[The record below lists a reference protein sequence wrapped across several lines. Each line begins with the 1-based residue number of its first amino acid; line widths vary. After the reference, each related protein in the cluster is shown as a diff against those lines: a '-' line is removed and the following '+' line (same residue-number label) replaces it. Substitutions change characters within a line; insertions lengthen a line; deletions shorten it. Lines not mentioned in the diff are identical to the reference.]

1 MTMTIDPQLLA
12 REVVDGF
19 IDLLPAEVGAQIDK
33 AHRED
38 LELLVREAV
47 RDAVN
52 ESLTRLEEVVRV
64 LRAEA
69 GRTQLEL

>member
-1 MTMTIDPQLLA
+1 MTIDPQLLA

-19 IDLLPAEVGAQIDK
+19 IELLPGEVGARIDK

-47 RDAVN
+47 REAVN
-52 ESLTRLEEVVRV
+52 ASVERLEEVIRE
-64 LRAEA
+64 LRAET
-69 GRTQLEL
+69 GRNQLEL

>member
-1 MTMTIDPQLLA
+1 MTIDPQLLA
-12 REVVDGF
+12 REGVNGF
-19 IDLLPAEVGAQIDK
+19 VALLPPEVGDQIDK

-47 RDAVN
+47 REAVN
-52 ESLTRLEEVVRV
+52 GSLERLEEVVRE
-64 LRAEA
+64 LRAET

>member
-1 MTMTIDPQLLA
+1 MTIDPQLLA
-12 REVVDGF
+12 REVVNGF
-19 IDLLPAEVGAQIDK
+19 VALLPHEVGNQIDL

-47 RDAVN
+47 REAVTG
-52 ESLTRLEEVVRV
+52 SLERLEAVVRE
-64 LRAEA
+64 LRTET

>member
-1 MTMTIDPQLLA
+1 MTIDPQLLA
-12 REVVDGF
+12 REVVNGF
-19 IDLLPAEVGAQIDK
+19 VALLPPEVGDQIDK

-47 RDAVN
+47 REAVN
-52 ESLTRLEEVVRV
+52 GSLERLEEVVRES
-64 LRAEA
+64 RAET

>member
-1 MTMTIDPQLLA
+1 MTIDPQFLA
-12 REVVDGF
+12 REVVNGF
-19 IDLLPAEVGAQIDK
+19 VALLPPEVGDQIDK

-47 RDAVN
+47 REAVN
-52 ESLTRLEEVVRV
+52 GSLERLEEVVRE
-64 LRAEA
+64 LRAET

>member
-1 MTMTIDPQLLA
+1 MTIDPQLLA

-19 IDLLPAEVGAQIDK
+19 IDLLPAEVGTQIDK

-52 ESLTRLEEVVRV
+52 ESLTRLEEVVRA

>member
-1 MTMTIDPQLLA
+1 MTIDPQLLA
-12 REVVDGF
+12 REVVNGF
-19 IDLLPAEVGAQIDK
+19 VALLPPEVGDQIDK

-47 RDAVN
+47 REAVN
-52 ESLTRLEEVVRV
+52 GSLERLEEVVRD
-64 LRAEA
+64 LRAET

>member
-1 MTMTIDPQLLA
+1 MTIDPQLLA
-12 REVVDGF
+12 REVVNGF
-19 IDLLPAEVGAQIDK
+19 VALLPPEVGDQIDK

-47 RDAVN
+47 REAVN
-52 ESLTRLEEVVRV
+52 GSLERLEEVVWE
-64 LRAEA
+64 LRAET

>member
-1 MTMTIDPQLLA
+1 MTIAPQLLS
-12 REVVDGF
+12 REVVNAF
-19 IDLLPAEVGAQIDK
+19 IELLPPEVGSQIDK

-47 RDAVN
+47 REGIN
-52 ESLTRLEEVVRV
+52 GSLERLEEVVRE
-64 LRAEA
+64 LRAET

>member
-1 MTMTIDPQLLA
+1 MTIDPQLLS
-12 REVVDGF
+12 REVVNAF
-19 IDLLPAEVGAQIDK
+19 IELLPPEVGGQIDQ

-47 RDAVN
+47 REAVN
-52 ESLTRLEEVVRV
+52 GSLERLEEVVRE
-64 LRAEA
+64 LRAET

>member
-1 MTMTIDPQLLA
+1 MTIDPQLLA
-12 REVVDGF
+12 REVVDSFVALLPPEVGNQ
-19 IDLLPAEVGAQIDK
+19 IDL

-47 RDAVN
+47 REGVTG
-52 ESLTRLEEVVRV
+52 SLERLEAVMRE
-64 LRAEA
+64 LRTET

>member
-1 MTMTIDPQLLA
+1 MTIDPQLLA

-19 IDLLPAEVGAQIDK
+19 IELLPAEVGGQIDK

-47 RDAVN
+47 REAVN
-52 ESLTRLEEVVRV
+52 DTLTRLEEVVRV
-64 LRAEA
+64 LRVET

>member
-1 MTMTIDPQLLA
+1 MSMTIDPQLLA

-19 IDLLPAEVGAQIDK
+19 IELLPAEVGGQIDK

-47 RDAVN
+47 REAVN
-52 ESLTRLEEVVRV
+52 DTLTRLEEVVRV
-64 LRAEA
+64 LRVET

>member
-1 MTMTIDPQLLA
+1 MTIDPQLLS
-12 REVVDGF
+12 REVVNAF
-19 IDLLPAEVGAQIDK
+19 IELLPPEVGGQIDK

-47 RDAVN
+47 REAVN
-52 ESLTRLEEVVRV
+52 GSLERLEEVVRE
-64 LRAEA
+64 LRAET

>member
-1 MTMTIDPQLLA
+1 MTIDPQLLA
-12 REVVDGF
+12 REVVNGF
-19 IDLLPAEVGAQIDK
+19 VALLPPEVGNQIDL

-47 RDAVN
+47 REAVTG
-52 ESLTRLEEVVRV
+52 SLERLEAVVRE
-64 LRAEA
+64 LRTET

>member
-1 MTMTIDPQLLA
+1 MTIDPQLLA
-12 REVVDGF
+12 REVVNGF
-19 IDLLPAEVGAQIDK
+19 VALLPPEVGDQIDK

-47 RDAVN
+47 REAVN
-52 ESLTRLEEVVRV
+52 GSLERLEEVVRE
-64 LRAEA
+64 LRAET

>member
-1 MTMTIDPQLLA
+1 MTIDPQLLA

-19 IDLLPAEVGAQIDK
+19 IELLPSEVGRQIDK

-47 RDAVN
+47 REAVN
-52 ESLTRLEEVVRV
+52 ASVERLEEVIRE
-64 LRAEA
+64 LRSET